1 MRLFIIQII
10 SAIVLL
16 SIVTM
21 FSGVTLIATAESP
34 AAIGAVN
41 NHCNPDGAQ
50 SCPLPCTTPLCP
62 LCICAIADTA
72 HPIEINTNLQ
82 VFEFDYLDVME
93 SIPDTYVS
101 EIFHPPRPH
110 SAFSAFVRQIV

>member
-1 MRLFIIQII
+1 MRLFILQII

-16 SIVTM
+16 SFVTM
-21 FSGVTLIATAESP
+21 FSGVNLIATAESP
-34 AAIGAVN
+34 AAIGVVN

-62 LCICAIADTA
+62 LCICVITDTA

-82 VFEFDYLDVME
+82 VVEFDYLDVMD
-93 SIPDTYVS
+93 SIPDPYVS
-101 EIFHPPRPH
+101 EIFHPPRPQ